1 MNKVAVVT
9 DSTACIPN
17 ELLKGYPIYCIPLQV
32 IWGEDTYR
40 DGIDITP
47 EEFYSR
53 LKTTDIL
60 PSTSQPSPAIFE
72 RTYRRLLEEG
82 YDIISIHISSK
93 LSGTYDSAIQA
104 KENIK
109 SNQIV
114 IIDSFTSG
122 MALGFEALEI
132 ARAAHNGSNLKDSI
146 QLANKTVKNTGVLF
160 AVKTL
165 EFLHRGGRIGG
176 ASAFV
181 GTALGL
187 KPILEVQDGKV
198 EAVGKIRTMAK
209 AIDRVIDIMV
219 ERVGNRRPIRISTM
233 HANAPQEAEL
243 MLQKTCERF
252 NSRDIAEAFSS
263 GLSPVVGTH
272 TGPGTVGLTYM
283 AGI

>member
-9 DSTACIPN
+9 DSTACIPD
-17 ELLKGYPIYCIPLQV
+17 ELLKGYPIHCIPLQV

-40 DGIDITP
+40 DGIDITS
-47 EEFYSR
+47 EEFYTR

-60 PSTSQPSPAIFE
+60 PSTSQPSPAAFE
-72 RTYRRLLEEG
+72 HIYRRLLDEG
-82 YDIISIHISSK
+82 FDIISIHISSK
-93 LSGTYDSAIQA
+93 LSGTCDSAIQA

-109 SNQIV
+109 SDRI
-114 IIDSFTSG
+114 IMIDSLTSG

-132 ARAAHNGSNLKDSI
+132 ARAAHNGSNLKDCVM
-146 QLANKTVKNTGVLF
+146 LANKTVKNTGVLF

-165 EFLHRGGRIGG
+165 DFLHRGGRIGG
-176 ASAFV
+176 ASAFL

-187 KPILEVQDGKV
+187 KPILEVKEGKI
-198 EAVGKIRTMAK
+198 EAIGKIRTMAK
-209 AIDRVIDIMV
+209 AMDRVIDIMV
-219 ERVGNRRPIRISTM
+219 ERVGNRRPLRISTL
-233 HANAPQEAEL
+233 HANAPLEAEQL
-243 MLQKTCERF
+243 LQKTCERF
-252 NSRDIAEAFSS
+252 NPRDIAEAFSS